1 MSNTVIPKKIIDRY
15 VRYENKELVK
25 IDMDYLKSLGCEV
38 LSSDLLTIED
48 NYIRHDSMKLATAIF
63 NYLMR

>member
-1 MSNTVIPKKIIDRY
+1 MLFLFLVLY

-25 IDMDYLKSLGCEV
+25 FDPLYLDKLNCEV
-38 LSSDLLTIED
+38 ISSDLLTIEN
-48 NYIRHDSMKLATAIF
+48 NYIRHDSLKLATAIF